1 MNINIKATGIELTP
15 AISDYVH
22 KKLEMVEKYIDDS
35 GAVVAQVEVAKV
47 TEHHQHGDIYRA
59 EIHLT
64 GGGTDV
70 YTAEETEDI
79 FSSLDKVKDEIIQQ
93 LTRTKGKE
101 QTLVR
106 KGGQMIKNALKF
118 GWFRKKNR

>member
-59 EIHLT
+59 EIHLI
-64 GGGTDV
+64 GGGVDV

-118 GWFRKKNR
+118 GWFRGKDR